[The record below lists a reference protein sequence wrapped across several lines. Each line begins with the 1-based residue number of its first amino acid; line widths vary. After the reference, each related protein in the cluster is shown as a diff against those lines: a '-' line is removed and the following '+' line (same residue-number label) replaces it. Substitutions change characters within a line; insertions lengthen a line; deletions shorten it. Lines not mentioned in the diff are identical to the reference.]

1 MSAYSLSFVSGLNDV
16 YTMLVDK
23 KYVRK
28 MAGDIVEHAV
38 KAANVPQDVH
48 VILPEQ
54 PTFEFEQ
61 LLLRDKGHLSIGTA
75 IDKHGVYFSP
85 MNMVWKYRYHSRV
98 ME

>member
-1 MSAYSLSFVSGLNDV
+1 
-16 YTMLVDK
+16 MLVDN

-61 LLLRDKGHLSIGTA
+61 HLLI
-75 IDKHGVYFSP
+75 IP
-85 MNMVWKYRYHSRV
+85 
-98 ME
+98 